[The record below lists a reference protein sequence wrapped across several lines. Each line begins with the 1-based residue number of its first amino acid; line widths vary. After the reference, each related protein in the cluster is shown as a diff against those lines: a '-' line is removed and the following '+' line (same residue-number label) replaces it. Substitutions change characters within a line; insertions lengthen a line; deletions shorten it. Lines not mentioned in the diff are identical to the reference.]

1 MTRIQ
6 ATVQEEN
13 HARSR
18 LAYQLGLLSKAAEQA
33 RDLVDVGAKPAM
45 RKLLALFDAVSEAET
60 LLNAAT
66 LARVN
71 AEMTEGGAWVKKEW
85 RAHTPE
91 MVRGRV

>member
-1 MTRIQ
+1 MSRIQ
-6 ATVQEEN
+6 STIQEEN

-71 AEMTEGGAWVKKEW
+71 AENAQGGRWVKHEW
-85 RAHTPE
+85 LPYAPE
-91 MVRGRV
+91 TAGRHV